1 MELGPRSDTAVLA
14 GSLNWDS
21 ISPSLL
27 VLPTPQNQA
36 LTLINARQTELFCIC
51 SCLDAAWDRGSS
63 GAHHLGC
70 ETRRHKILD
79 SKSNLS
85 LPCFS
90 SSIYNHG
97 QLHRKSRSNS
107 LVIACSG
114 FLLGCV
120 SSGLTELGPLPDFD
134 MAEALLSL
142 FLSGVPLVTCAEVS
156 VTIQVW
162 C

>member
-36 LTLINARQTELFCIC
+36 LTLINARQTELFWIC
-51 SCLDAAWDRGSS
+51 SCLDAAWYRGSS
-63 GAHHLGC
+63 GAHLLGWFARPV
-70 ETRRHKILD
+70 EQGDKILD
-79 SKSNLS
+79 SESNLS

-90 SSIYNHG
+90 SSIYIHG
-97 QLHRKSRSNS
+97 QLHRKSRCNS

-134 MAEALLSL
+134 VAEVLVSL
-142 FLSGVPLVTCAEVS
+142 FLTP
-156 VTIQVW
+156 
-162 C
+162 